1 MKPAKMVVLF
11 QRLLTRFA
19 NSGPMRWLHSER
31 YLLLHAI
38 EVAQAQPVGADDLHV
53 NALDD
58 LAYFEQTERWLPCE
72 AVVAEARRRIE
83 EEGMRLYT
91 AVARGVLVHYGWLVP
106 RQKRSWFPY
115 VRQHYDDP
123 EGTAVLFNAYTHP
136 LARGTGLHTR
146 SMMRRIA
153 EGAAQPGARWVYTA
167 IESHNQAS
175 RAVAARCGFKCVDV
189 LFERIRCARVQRGRM
204 TPDDY
209 FKTIEHRA

>member
-1 MKPAKMVVLF
+1 MAKAGDGFL
-11 QRLLTRFA
+11 QRLRRRILNA
-19 NSGPMRWLHSER
+19 GPMRWLRSDR

-38 EVAQAQPVGADDLHV
+38 DAAQAKPVGLDELHI

-58 LAYFEQTERWLPCE
+58 LDLFQQTERWLSRE
-72 AVVAEARRRIE
+72 TFVAEARRRID

-91 AVARGVLVHYGWLVP
+91 AVSGDVLVHWGWLVP
-106 RQKRSWFPY
+106 RQQRSWFPY
-115 VRQHYDDP
+115 VQQHYDFP

-136 LARGTGLHTR
+136 AARGTGLHTR

-153 EGAAQPGARWVYTA
+153 DGAAQPGARWVYTA
-167 IESHNQAS
+167 IESHNKAS

-189 LFERIRCARVQRGRM
+189 LYECIRFGRVQRGRM

>member
-1 MKPAKMVVLF
+1 
-11 QRLLTRFA
+11 
-19 NSGPMRWLHSER
+19 MRWLRSER

-38 EVAQAQPVGADDLHV
+38 EVAQVRPVGADELHV

-58 LAYFEQTERWLPCE
+58 LAYFQQTERWLPRE
-72 AVVAEARRRIE
+72 AFVAEARRRIE

-91 AVARGVLVHYGWLVP
+91 AVEQRVLVHYGWLVP

-115 VRQHYDDP
+115 VRQHYDYP

-136 LARGTGLHTR
+136 AARGTGLHTR

-153 EGAAQPGARWVYTA
+153 DGAAQPGAHWVYTA

-189 LFERIRCARVQRGRM
+189 LFERIHFGRVQRGRM
-204 TPDDY
+204 SPADY
-209 FKTIEHRA
+209 FTTIEHRV